1 MQAFTKYV
9 IFSSV
14 FNPGIFG
21 SSIRRM
27 SMTSHFSTRRRYS
40 HNSTPSKSQI
50 DNIVELLKNLENI
63 GILDKRL
70 HNEIRRHI
78 QQNNTVISDG
88 DDGMIGA
95 CYKDLLPLTD
105 LKAHLIHNEDSK
117 VKYLSEDVLDTMKDK
132 NYSILALLVK
142 LKLIYS
148 HFLTDDNLL
157 SDGCEKTLEEQMYSP
172 EQKEENLLNELLN
185 APLNDI
191 EHFLKESGKNFDAFY
206 TIENVNGLKHRISHP
221 VVDSSIQAQCVIDE
235 ICEYINNSL
244 TKKYSPLTSTEI
256 VTYIA
261 DQYCSEVT
269 FQYRYLLQKFI
280 ESKPEK
286 FTLANFYRVAKI
298 QPIFSAEL
306 EKRLENLFKHYCDM
320 VSQALQTVQYKQE
333 DIRQQSVE
341 HSSYDNDSVNSESQ
355 SGNGDGYQH
364 DLWRDPPRRI
374 FLLSRFYSLY
384 HCIAS
389 NQPVFYSQRKANWL
403 IEIIFS
409 YKTVS
414 TCFTCIRN
422 NMLMTVSLAVVSNEI
437 CVYLLEVQTVELLQ
451 TESI

>member
-1 MQAFTKYV
+1 
-9 IFSSV
+9 
-14 FNPGIFG
+14 
-21 SSIRRM
+21 M

-341 HSSYDNDSVNSESQ
+341 HSSYDNVPHTESIPTIPEFRLYTHSMNSGNRCDSGIAIPCMTEFRDSVNGIRSRIGDMICEGVGGGCDSGIDSVNSESQ

-364 DLWRDPPRRI
+364 DLWRDPPRRSAYTI
-374 FLLSRFYSLY
+374 HFSPSRKY
-384 HCIAS
+384 
-389 NQPVFYSQRKANWL
+389 
-403 IEIIFS
+403 
-409 YKTVS
+409 
-414 TCFTCIRN
+414 
-422 NMLMTVSLAVVSNEI
+422 
-437 CVYLLEVQTVELLQ
+437 
-451 TESI
+451 